1 MKKKLS
7 AKKLVIVLI
16 ATILL
21 PALFLTANEFNSLS
35 SSEKMLTQIY
45 SRQLEAILFSVNQF
59 AWNAVNNWTTK
70 INLFLGNDSVNIAE
84 KNFLE
89 LLNKNQAIRAIFISD
104 SLINQLRLIS
114 VKSNWDPALERRIR
128 ETLQSPS
135 TAISRLYRFKETGYQ
150 KIEPFPF
157 QSGEQNQVQILL
169 VFIPDEFRDS
179 GKLIG
184 LLLNTEQFIQSVI
197 SRKLQEIAGDE
208 LIVGVFHQE
217 AQEPLFS
224 TEEIS
229 LRDVMLKKPIWL
241 FPDYFLGIRLKGQ
254 TIEELARSRF
264 YRNLVFIILLDAIL
278 LGAIWFVYRN
288 ISKEIELA
296 RMKSDFVS
304 NVSHELKTPLSLIRM
319 FAETLELKRVDSDQ
333 KKLEY
338 YRVISQETERLTHL
352 VNNIL
357 NFSRMEAGKK
367 QYNFQSIELNEL
379 VKKVL
384 ENYDFHLRQNGFEV
398 GIKLGEKLPSIKA
411 DEESLSEALLNL
423 IDNAIKYSNE
433 NKFIGVKTG
442 VDNSSV
448 FLEVEDHGIGIDSVQ
463 KEKIFDK
470 FYRASSGP
478 VHNTKGS
485 GLGLTLVKN
494 IIDAHGGKIKVDS
507 HRGKGSRFTIYLR
520 PITNN
525 PGQ

>member
-7 AKKLVIVLI
+7 AKKLVLILIIV
-16 ATILL
+16 ILL
-21 PALFLTANEFNSLS
+21 PALFLTANEFNSLNT
-35 SSEKMLTQIY
+35 SEKMLSQIY

-59 AWNAVNNWTTK
+59 AWDAVNNWTGK
-70 INLFLGNDSVNIAE
+70 INQFLKNDTGGDLETNFLGLLT
-84 KNFLE
+84 KNG
-89 LLNKNQAIRAIFISD
+89 AIHAIFISD
-104 SLINQLRLIS
+104 SLINQIKIFSLDSMLNS
-114 VKSNWDPALERRIR
+114 SPEQPIR
-128 ETLQSPS
+128 ETLQSQMS
-135 TAISRLYRFKETGYQ
+135 AISRLYQLKRNGYQ
-150 KIEPFPF
+150 KIEPF
-157 QSGEQNQVQILL
+157 SLKVNEQAKVEIAL
-169 VFIPDEFRDS
+169 VFVPDEFEDS

-197 SRKLQEIAGDE
+197 SLKLREVAGDE
-208 LIVGVFHQE
+208 LIAGVFHQE
-217 AQEPLFS
+217 TQTPLFS
-224 TEEIS
+224 TEEMS
-229 LRDVMLKKPIWL
+229 LNDVLLKKPIWL

-264 YRNLVFIILLDAIL
+264 YRNLVFIIFLDVIL
-278 LGAIWFVYRN
+278 FGAIWFVYRN
-288 ISKEIELA
+288 ISREIELA

-319 FAETLELKRVDSDQ
+319 FAETLELNRVGSDQ
-333 KKLEY
+333 KKQEY

-367 QYNFQSIELNEL
+367 QYNFQSTEINEL
-379 VKKVL
+379 VRKVL

-398 GIKLGEKLPSIKA
+398 KIELADQLPIVNA

-442 VDNSSV
+442 VDNGSV

-494 IIDAHGGKIKVDS
+494 IIDAHGGEITVDS
-507 HRGKGSRFTIYLR
+507 HPGKGSRFTIHLR
-520 PITNN
+520 PVTIDNRD
-525 PGQ
+525 